1 MARNRPNRRRDRTDN
16 PPPPPADKPTTTHE
30 KSDLKRPSFWLSLF
44 TLVVVGAYLFLA
56 YYQIQ
61 QTQTANAIAK
71 KALSEANRPYVM
83 FNAIN
88 PNHSVDTRGE
98 HLRVGFSFTNWGNS
112 PAHYLRYVDCDPVVV
127 NSGVEPE
134 LRCNMSEKASAESD
148 LGPKQAV
155 SFAGSII
162 NEADL
167 KETRDDKKSI
177 YIMGYVTY
185 QDSIDTNAY
194 GNPEQRETRICQKIQ
209 VPTLRA
215 IQMATS
221 EVTAALDST
230 SSVQQ
235 TVHLPAPM
243 APIVGQGCAGFS
255 CMDGACPKMR

>member
-1 MARNRPNRRRDRTDN
+1 
-16 PPPPPADKPTTTHE
+16 
-30 KSDLKRPSFWLSLF
+30 
-44 TLVVVGAYLFLA
+44 
-56 YYQIQ
+56 
-61 QTQTANAIAK
+61 
-71 KALSEANRPYVM
+71 
-83 FNAIN
+83 
-88 PNHSVDTRGE
+88 
-98 HLRVGFSFTNWGNS
+98 
-112 PAHYLRYVDCDPVVV
+112 
-127 NSGVEPE
+127 
-134 LRCNMSEKASAESD
+134 MSEKASAESD

-221 EVTAALDST
+221 EVTAAQDLT

-235 TVHLPAPM
+235 TVHVPAPM

-255 CMDGACPKMR
+255 CMEAPAQRCARRRRRIKSGRLRLVPWLREN